1 MNDKE
6 YKLLVKNHFDNSQI
20 NQIDKLTKLFSVET
34 LVEYIHSCIDTDILR
49 DTANAIKKRHYILD
63 DEEISDMFRLLY
75 HNINPSLYLDQ
86 NLSLTKRNYIMEI
99 LNLKIEEDTIPGITP
114 KDINYQACVEAIA
127 QPFVDNKM
135 AETCFFN
142 IKAGQDISK
151 YIRKDFT
158 IEQIILAK
166 SLYEKGFEKY
176 IDEIPKLK
184 VDFIPI
190 GSVKKIDELGL
201 DFTRLLNTYPPED
214 LRVVLLNIAN
224 GIDLEPYLKD
234 RPDPKKAALCEVLV
248 KMKFDDETISKMLD
262 EIPYVIPYENKFLY
276 ENIIEAKMKGF
287 PVEKI
292 FENFPKSKL
301 LNLAM
306 NYYNEGY
313 EIKTLKDGFN
323 YINDHSEDTYRVTAY
338 DYKLIFDLY
347 MDGVNIDI
355 PLKYQMNSY
364 DIENLIKIADE
375 AGIDKEKMFERKFD
389 FYEISLMKLCLEHNK
404 KDLIKSL
411 VKIKHPDEE
420 AYDYISKMIEQKQ
433 FPGFDYSKLLFD
445 KGADIFSEYN
455 SFFEFSEE
463 QKTILASMLYEGTI
477 SIFDLEQLRDSS
489 IDEKTLFNIEEKL
502 VSGISLAEILENNSN
517 SLEK

>member
-1 MNDKE
+1 
-6 YKLLVKNHFDNSQI
+6 
-20 NQIDKLTKLFSVET
+20 
-34 LVEYIHSCIDTDILR
+34 
-49 DTANAIKKRHYILD
+49 
-63 DEEISDMFRLLY
+63 
-75 HNINPSLYLDQ
+75 
-86 NLSLTKRNYIMEI
+86 
-99 LNLKIEEDTIPGITP
+99 
-114 KDINYQACVEAIA
+114 
-127 QPFVDNKM
+127 
-135 AETCFFN
+135 
-142 IKAGQDISK
+142 
-151 YIRKDFT
+151 
-158 IEQIILAK
+158 
-166 SLYEKGFEKY
+166 
-176 IDEIPKLK
+176 
-184 VDFIPI
+184 
-190 GSVKKIDELGL
+190 
-201 DFTRLLNTYPPED
+201 
-214 LRVVLLNIAN
+214 
-224 GIDLEPYLKD
+224 
-234 RPDPKKAALCEVLV
+234 
-248 KMKFDDETISKMLD
+248 MLD

-420 AYDYISKMIEQKQ
+420 AYDCISKMIEQKQ
-433 FPGFDYSKLLFD
+433 FPGFNYSKLLFD
-445 KGADIFSEYN
+445 KGADVFSEYN